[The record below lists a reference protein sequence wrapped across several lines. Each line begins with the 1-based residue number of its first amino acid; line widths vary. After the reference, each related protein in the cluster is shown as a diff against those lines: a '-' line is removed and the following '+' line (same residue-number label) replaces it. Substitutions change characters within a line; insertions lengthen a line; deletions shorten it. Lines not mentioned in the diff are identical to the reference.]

1 MSDFILYVI
10 GFMIFLM
17 IDGLLLACLYYSEH
31 GALSSLFIIMLF
43 VYNGLC
49 LITLMLYLLRPS
61 WIKKLR
67 KFT

>member
-1 MSDFILYVI
+1 MSDFILYII
-10 GFMIFLM
+10 GFIIFLM
-17 IDGLLLACLYYSEH
+17 IDGLLFACLYYSEH
-31 GALSSLFIIMLF
+31 GALSSLFMIMLF

-49 LITLMLYLLRPS
+49 LITLMLYLLQPS